1 MEILHQHENGRGRWY
16 LQAEDEI
23 LGEMTYYEN
32 SAHTITI
39 DHTEVSEKLKGTG
52 SGKKLV
58 DAAVAYARENHIKIH
73 ATCPF
78 AARVLSGEA
87 YDDVRVNQ

>member
-16 LQAEDEI
+16 LEAAGEI

-32 SAHTITI
+32 SPVTITI

-58 DAAVAYARENHIKIH
+58 DAAVTYARENHIKIH

>member
-16 LQAEDEI
+16 LASDGEI

-32 SAHTITI
+32 NAQTITI

-58 DAAVAYARENHIKIH
+58 DAAVAYARENQIRIH

-78 AARVLSGEA
+78 AARVLSHES
-87 YDDVRVNQ
+87 YDDVRAN